1 MELGSLNTKIDSI
14 DYNKNYYT
22 KNNDKII
29 KQFNSLI
36 KAAKKDV
43 LPIYGE
49 LDVDLIEKKSRIEL
63 ESILS
68 RLPYVGGD
76 KTPFTP
82 LMIQSA
88 LTVALY
94 KAIKP
99 LKLSER
105 EIGKLIYEI
114 AESYAQSISSIK
126 KRLYRKAIFSK
137 KMKNYWREW
146 FKVSQKREY
155 PENWV
160 GNFIEG
166 DGKTFDYGFDFI
178 ECGWLK
184 LIQNEGAEDIAP
196 YACLC
201 DYARMRA
208 IGVGFKRTKTIAT
221 GAEICDFRFIR
232 DYQTPRGWPPENLEE
247 NKAPHVKK
255 IFTKK

>member
-1 MELGSLNTKIDSI
+1 MDSEI
-14 DYNKNYYT
+14 AKFDNNNKRYYI
-22 KNNDKII
+22 KNKEKII
-29 KQFNSLI
+29 KQVTSLI
-36 KAAKKDV
+36 KAAKKEV

-49 LDVDLIEKKSRIEL
+49 LDVDLIETQSRIEL
-63 ESILS
+63 ENMLS

-76 KTPFTP
+76 KAPFTP

-88 LTVALY
+88 LTIALY
-94 KAIKP
+94 KVIKP
-99 LKLSER
+99 LNWSDR
-105 EIGKLIYEI
+105 DIGKLIYEI
-114 AESYAQSISSIK
+114 AESHAQSISSIK

-146 FKVSQKREY
+146 FKESQKREY

-166 DGKTFDYGFDFI
+166 DGKDFDYGFDFI

-201 DYARMRA
+201 DYARMQA
-208 IGVGFKRTKTIAT
+208 FGIGFKRTKTIAA
-221 GAEICDFRFIR
+221 GAETCDFRFIR
-232 DYQTPRGWPPENLEE
+232 NYQTQRGWPPENLEE
-247 NKAPHVKK
+247 NKTPQAKETFRK
-255 IFTKK
+255 N